1 MKWKGRRSSS
11 NVEKRGSASSGSGGF
26 SGGGFGGGGRRTG
39 GGGGGFP
46 IPMGGG
52 IGTIILL
59 IIVMLLFGNPFGG
72 GNAPT
77 QPGNVPQENSAQQDL
92 SAEEAELQEFLSV
105 VLADT
110 EDYWNQIF
118 QDNNMEYREPTLVLY
133 QDTVRS
139 GCGAARSNMGP
150 FYCPADEGVYIDV
163 TFYHD
168 LKNNY
173 GAEGGEFAMAYVLA
187 HEVGHHVQ
195 KLLGVT
201 DEVFALQKRLPEK
214 EFNKYMVRMELQ
226 ADYYAGV
233 FAHYTQRSGYLE
245 EGDFEEALSAASAV
259 GDDRIQ
265 EQAWGQV
272 VPDKFTHGTS
282 EQRMNWFKRGFQYG
296 TLQDG
301 DTFNAPSI

>member
-11 NVEKRGSASSGSGGF
+11 NVQKRGSAGSGGGGF
-26 SGGGFGGGGRRTG
+26 SGGGFGGGGR
-39 GGGGGFP
+39 GGGFP
-46 IPMGGG
+46 LPVGGG
-52 IGTIILL
+52 LGTIILL
-59 IIVMLLFGNPFGG
+59 IIFVLVFGNPFGG
-72 GNAPT
+72 GSQPPGGQVPT
-77 QPGNVPQENSAQQDL
+77 QNEEAQQDL
-92 SAEEAELQEFLSV
+92 SAEQEELQDFLSV

-110 EDYWNQIF
+110 EDYWNEIF
-118 QDNNMEYREPTLVLY
+118 RENGLEYREPTLVLY

-150 FYCPADEGVYIDV
+150 FYCPADESVYIDV
-163 TFYHD
+163 SFYYD
-168 LKNNY
+168 LKNQY
-173 GAEGGEFAMAYVLA
+173 GAEGEFAMAYVLA

-195 KLLGVT
+195 KLLGIT
-201 DEVFALQKRLPEK
+201 DQVFALQQKLPEK

-233 FAHYTQRSGYLE
+233 FAHYTKNSGYLE
-245 EGDFEEALSAASAV
+245 EGDFEEAMNAAAAV

-265 EQAWGQV
+265 EKAWGQV

-282 EQRMNWFKRGFQYG
+282 EQRMRWFKRGFEYG